1 MHLYVG
7 LNIRLHN
14 IYNIY
19 IHDSIC
25 MIVYESE
32 YVWHLIMYI
41 IHDSESYVLLIHD
54 NVYIY
59 IIYIHI
65 YIYTFDEFLSYFPCN
80 GRGCRFLPL
89 YVFALSAF
97 PPKIRGAGCQ
107 KHETVLG
114 MMAAEPE
121 TSNNH

>member
-1 MHLYVG
+1 
-7 LNIRLHN
+7 
-14 IYNIY
+14 
-19 IHDSIC
+19 

-32 YVWHLIMYI
+32 HVWHLIMYI

-59 IIYIHI
+59 
-65 YIYTFDEFLSYFPCN
+65 TFDEFLSHFPCN

-121 TSNNH
+121 TSTNH